1 MRTAHE
7 PRRQATAGVNPAA
20 PGTLGQMLKQGGLMT
35 DTLTALLRPV
45 ARRRLLAAGA
55 AIAASPAMPARAAWT
70 PSQPIRLFIGYPPG
84 GAVDILFRIVAEGM
98 QRVRGVASVP
108 EVRSGAYGFIA
119 AQAAARA
126 APDGYTLASAI
137 MGMMSVA
144 PAIPGIPIPLDLDR
158 DLTPVANLAGTPMA
172 LVVRPDAPFTDIDG
186 LIAYA
191 REKNGTAT
199 FASSG
204 NGSINQLGALLF
216 ANAVGVTL
224 NHISYRGGAPALL
237 DVSTGR
243 VDMMVANVA
252 EVSASIRG
260 GRLKALGVTAAEPTP
275 LMPELTPL
283 AGRFPTLDITNW
295 FGLVGPAGL
304 PAEVRDG
311 LVEIIQA
318 TLRDPQTTRTLM
330 ERGLIPIGE
339 GGAAFEQ
346 RIQRDRARWR
356 QVVQANSIRGD

>member
-1 MRTAHE
+1 
-7 PRRQATAGVNPAA
+7 
-20 PGTLGQMLKQGGLMT
+20 MT
-35 DTLTALLRPV
+35 DSFRPLSRRVVLGGSIV
-45 ARRRLLAAGA
+45 ACG
-55 AIAASPAMPARAAWT
+55 PAVPARAAWA
-70 PSQPIRLFIGYPPG
+70 PQQPIRLLVGYPPG
-84 GAVDILFRIVAEGM
+84 GAVDILVRIVSEGM

-119 AQAAARA
+119 AQAAARS
-126 APDGYTLASAI
+126 APDGYTLASGI

-158 DLTPVANLAGTPMA
+158 ELTPVINLAGTPMA
-172 LVVRPDAPFTDIDG
+172 LVVRPDAPFNDVDG

-191 REKNGTAT
+191 RQKDGTAT

-216 ANAVGVTL
+216 ANAVGVRM
-224 NHISYRGGAPALL
+224 NHISYRGGAPAVL
-237 DVSTGR
+237 DVSAGR

-252 EVSASIRG
+252 EVAGGIRG
-260 GRLKALGVTAAEPTP
+260 GQLKGLGVTAAQPTP

-283 AGRFPTLDITNW
+283 AGRFPSLEINNW

-304 PAEVRDG
+304 PADIRDG
-311 LVEIIQA
+311 LAEIFQA

-339 GGAAFEQ
+339 AGPAFAD
-346 RIQRDRARWR
+346 RIRRDRARWR
-356 QVVQANSIRGD
+356 QVVEANNIRGD

>member
-1 MRTAHE
+1 MTEFHSI
-7 PRRQATAGVNPAA
+7 PRRALLGGAAALAAA
-20 PGTLGQMLKQGGLMT
+20 P
-35 DTLTALLRPV
+35 AH
-45 ARRRLLAAGA
+45 
-55 AIAASPAMPARAAWT
+55 AAWAPT
-70 PSQPIRLFIGYPPG
+70 QPIRMYIGYPPG

-98 QRVRGVASVP
+98 QRVRNVASVP

-126 APDGYTLASAI
+126 APDGTTLASAI

-144 PAIPGIPIPLDLDR
+144 PAIPGIPIPFDLDR
-158 DLTPVANLAGTPMA
+158 ELTPVINLAGTPMA
-172 LVVRPDAPFTDIDG
+172 LVVRPDAPFDDIDG

-191 REKNGTAT
+191 KQKDGTAT

-216 ANAVGVTL
+216 ANAAGVTM

-252 EVSASIRG
+252 EVSATIRG
-260 GRLKALGVTAAEPTP
+260 GRLKGLGVTAAEPTP
-275 LMPELTPL
+275 LMPELAPL
-283 AGRFPTLDITNW
+283 ASRFPTLEINNW
-295 FGLVGPAGL
+295 FGMVGPAGM
-304 PAEVRDG
+304 PADVVAG
-311 LVEIIQA
+311 LVDIFQA
-318 TLRDPQTTRTLM
+318 TLRDAQTTRTLM

-339 GGAAFEQ
+339 GGDAFAQ
-346 RIQRDRARWR
+346 RIQRDRARWK
-356 QVVQANSIRGD
+356 QVVETNNIRGD